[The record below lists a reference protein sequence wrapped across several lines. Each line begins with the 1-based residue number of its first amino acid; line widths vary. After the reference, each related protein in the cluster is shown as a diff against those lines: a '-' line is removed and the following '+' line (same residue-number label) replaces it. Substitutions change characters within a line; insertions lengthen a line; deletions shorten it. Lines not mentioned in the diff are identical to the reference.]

1 MLVCPNDRRQ
11 AHTGDPIARL
21 LRAFKISSNARR
33 TAVSPVTPLA
43 SRRTISSRNIS
54 DAARRKLRSRGKN
67 SLFAILHYGFN
78 KLTHYIAAIGE
89 TLDQHLR
96 IDVLPEKMRQV
107 LERTSTSTDFSTLLA
122 VLHAGAPVICLV
134 FDIKRQ
140 LSPSLAKR
148 PNTEPKQ

>member
-1 MLVCPNDRRQ
+1 MIDGTRIPATQLRVCC
-11 AHTGDPIARL
+11 G
-21 LRAFKISSNARR
+21 AFKISSNARR

-43 SRRTISSRNIS
+43 SRRTIGSKNIPNG
-54 DAARRKLRSRGKN
+54 ARRKLRSRGKN
-67 SLFAILHYGFN
+67 SLRFAILHYGFN

-122 VLHAGAPVICLV
+122 VLHAGARVICLV